1 MKPERLGINSNT
13 TVADKTYKHWFQ
25 TFNNFLESLSTS
37 NTISSSQSSTQTAN
51 KFNLLINYIEPNIYE
66 FISKC
71 ETYDQAIE
79 TLRKFM
85 WHPKMSCLQD
95 LYYSPGNRK
104 QEKV

>member
-1 MKPERLGINSNT
+1 MKPETLGINPNT

-37 NTISSSQSSTQTAN
+37 NTTSSSQSSTQAVN

-85 WHPKMSCLQD
+85 
-95 LYYSPGNRK
+95 
-104 QEKV
+104 